1 MRRRP
6 RGPGHRQQRLNLRL
20 SVEEFAELA
29 AAAARVG
36 ETPSG
41 YAARV
46 ALAVARGDQVNGV
59 DVAELRELA
68 YDLLDARAV
77 LARAVAEFDQAVLAD
92 GGPVAG
98 SPGELGAAAE
108 QCRAAAAAVEQAGQA
123 ATRLLG
129 GGSR

>member
-1 MRRRP
+1 
-6 RGPGHRQQRLNLRL
+6 LRV
-20 SVEEFAELA
+20 SVGELAALA

-46 ALAVARGDQVNGV
+46 ALAVARGDQVLGV

-68 YDLLDARAV
+68 YDLLDTRAV
-77 LARAVAEFDQAVLAD
+77 LARTADELDQAARA
-92 GGPVAG
+92 AG
-98 SPGELGAAAE
+98 AESAEGTGELAAAAE
-108 QCRAAAAAVEQAGQA
+108 RCEAAITVVEQAGRA
-123 ATRLLG
+123 ATRLLA